1 MLPGA
6 PVPWLGDLVLVF
18 LAGGVVWWLSS
29 WLLVAE
35 FLGVGLAGLV
45 GGSQQ
50 GCPSVEAP
58 SPGPVLQGQFCA

>member
-1 MLPGA
+1 MVLLCPG
-6 PVPWLGDLVLVF
+6 WEGDLVFVF
-18 LAGGVVWWLSS
+18 LARGAVWWSSS

-50 GCPSVEAP
+50 GCSRE
-58 SPGPVLQGQFCA
+58 SRLC

>member
-1 MLPGA
+1 MF
-6 PVPWLGDLVLVF
+6 VF
-18 LAGGVVWWLSS
+18 LARGAVWWSSS

-50 GCPSVEAP
+50 GCSRE
-58 SPGPVLQGQFCA
+58 SRLC